1 MGLGRTV
8 SPRREGECSSEGSVS
23 PEILLLDTW
32 LSAYGQPGFHSKLP
46 LWGVLGLGSLGPLD
60 VLQCV
65 PLPCTGCH
73 EVTGGG
79 PVDRRLSHRE
89 RGRAS
94 SFNRNYI
101 AFNASADDLA
111 SSSRWPQVAVT
122 GRRAKHEVGSLELS

>member
-8 SPRREGECSSEGSVS
+8 SPCKERECSSEGSVS

-32 LSAYGQPGFHSKLP
+32 LSAYGQPGCHSKLP
-46 LWGVLGLGSLGPLD
+46 LWDVLGLGGLGPLD

-65 PLPCTGCH
+65 SLPCTGCH

-79 PVDRRLSHRE
+79 PVDRRLSPRE
-89 RGRAS
+89 RGRAN
-94 SFNRNYI
+94 SFNRNYMS
-101 AFNASADDLA
+101 FNAPADDLT
-111 SSSRWPQVAVT
+111 SSSRWPQVAAT